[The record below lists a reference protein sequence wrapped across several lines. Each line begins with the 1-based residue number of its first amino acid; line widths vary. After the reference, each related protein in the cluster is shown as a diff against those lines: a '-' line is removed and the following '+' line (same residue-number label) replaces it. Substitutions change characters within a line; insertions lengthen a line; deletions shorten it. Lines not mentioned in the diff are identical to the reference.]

1 MAREKTFATWRE
13 NINCGNIWREE
24 SAFCLACDPDS
35 ILRIK
40 QSNISAEKIPEN
52 AVRMDAEYSNPDAEY
67 KIYAWLTDDGTMHYW
82 TNADT
87 TRLPDESR
95 FLFSELSN
103 VIEIDL
109 SGIDT
114 SDMKDMGFMFSCC
127 PRLKS
132 LDLSSFD
139 TSKVTDMSHMFSN
152 CYNLTSLDLS
162 RFDTSNVTN
171 MEYMFWNCQ
180 ELKVLDLS
188 SFDTAKVQSM
198 ASMFD
203 GCSRLRDL
211 DLSSFD
217 MPNVVNTSKM
227 FDCCSSLKSLSVSET
242 AETRRMIKGSGIK
255 RKSNATQRKS
265 KHQHER

>member
-24 SAFCLACDPDS
+24 SAFCLASNPDS

-40 QSNISAEKIPEN
+40 QSNISAEEIPEN
-52 AVRMDAEYSNPDAEY
+52 AVRMDAEYSNPDAEH

-82 TNADT
+82 TNADM

-114 SDMKDMGFMFSCC
+114 SDMKDMSFMFSCC
-127 PRLKS
+127 SRLKS

-139 TSKVTDMSHMFSN
+139 TSKVTDMSDMFSN

-171 MEYMFWNCQ
+171 MEHMFWNCQ

-188 SFDTAKVQSM
+188 SFDTAKVNGDS
-198 ASMFD
+198 
-203 GCSRLRDL
+203 
-211 DLSSFD
+211 LSSVSPCRHAAVLPVTTASRGRERRRSYAVSFGKIESHAALA
-217 MPNVVNTSKM
+217 TA
-227 FDCCSSLKSLSVSET
+227 CCVSSPS
-242 AETRRMIKGSGIK
+242 AMR
-255 RKSNATQRKS
+255 
-265 KHQHER
+265 

>member
-1 MAREKTFATWRE
+1 MAREKTFVTWRE

-24 SAFCLACDPDS
+24 SAFCLVCDPDS

-40 QSNISAEKIPEN
+40 QSNISAEEIPEN
-52 AVRMDAEYSNPDAEY
+52 AVRMDAEYSNPDAKS
-67 KIYAWLTDDGTMHYW
+67 KIYGWLKDGTMYYW

-114 SDMKDMGFMFSCC
+114 SDMKDMSFMFSCC

-139 TSKVTDMSHMFSN
+139 TSKVTDMSDMFSN
-152 CYNLTSLDLS
+152 CYSLTSLDLS

-171 MEYMFWNCQ
+171 MEHMFWNCQ

-227 FDCCSSLKSLSVSET
+227 FDCCSSLKSISVSET
-242 AETRRMIKGSGIK
+242 AETRKMLKESGIEPK
-255 RKSNATQRKS
+255 GNTTQHKSR
-265 KHQHER
+265 HQHER